1 MQRFLKSAA
10 ILTVLLLLS
19 LLGGCRESQSPGA
32 AEKAKKITITD
43 SYGRQV
49 EVSAPPGRIISLN
62 PNVTE
67 MLYVLGTADKII
79 ALSDGQRFPPQ
90 AKERQ
95 GGRTLSPPN

>member
-1 MQRFLKSAA
+1 MQRFLA
-10 ILTVLLLLS
+10 ILTAFLLLS
-19 LLGGCRESQSPGA
+19 LLGGGCRESQSPGVT
-32 AEKAKKITITD
+32 EKAKKINITD

-49 EVSAPPGRIISLN
+49 EVSAPPGKIISLN